1 MQLNPML
8 LSLELESSRTGEDII
23 MIDRS
28 TYANAVVFSLLIILL
43 KYWLGCWLLR
53 SILLW
58 GRKFGRINQKI
69 LVKICANG

>member
-1 MQLNPML
+1 MYIGKFKGKHPGKYKSRKGKKLLRFMQLNPML

-43 KYWLGCWLLR
+43 KY
-53 SILLW
+53 
-58 GRKFGRINQKI
+58 
-69 LVKICANG
+69 